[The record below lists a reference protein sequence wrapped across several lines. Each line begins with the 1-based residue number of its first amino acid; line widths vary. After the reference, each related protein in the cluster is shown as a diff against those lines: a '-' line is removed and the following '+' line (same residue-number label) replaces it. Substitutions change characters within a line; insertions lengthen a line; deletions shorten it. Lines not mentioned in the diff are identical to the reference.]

1 MQSQELRDLARKLK
15 DNLSRL
21 MEKRRNF
28 ESHWQEVSDYMLPRK
43 AEITKDRARGDKRH
57 AKIFD
62 ASAIHALELL
72 AASLHGMLTS
82 SANRWFALRFKE
94 TILNE
99 SDEAKEWLEDATDRI
114 YVSFARSNFQQ
125 EIFECYH
132 DLIAFGT
139 ACLLIEE
146 DEEDVLRF
154 SARHI
159 KELYIQENK
168 KGFVDCIYRR
178 FKMPVEAVIE
188 KFGIKNVSSETQ
200 NTFRKSPFTDI
211 DLCHVVKPRSMY
223 DDKKL
228 DKQNM
233 PFQSIYF
240 EYQSSHIITIGGF
253 KENPYVVPRY
263 LKSSTEIY
271 GRSPG
276 MNALSETKVLNKMVE
291 HSLKA
296 AAKQIDPPLLV
307 PDDSMLSPIRMGP
320 GSINYYR
327 SGSRDRIETLQ
338 IGQATNVTLNAEN
351 QRRDAIAKMFHVDQL
366 ITTSDHSMTAT
377 EILQRQEEKMR
388 ILGPVLG
395 RLQSELLEPLIIRVF
410 NIMLRN
416 KLFLPAP
423 DILQKQELNIEYVS
437 PLALAQRGQELQ
449 SIMRGLEL
457 FGSISQALPVMDYVD
472 EAGLVKKIIQ
482 VLGLPAK
489 MVKSD
494 AEVQQIRQERQAQ
507 QQQQLQMQQALQ
519 ESQVAKNAAPAAKV
533 LIDGAKQPQ

>member
-94 TILNE
+94 TLLNE
-99 SDEAKEWLEDATDRI
+99 SDQAKEWLEDATDRI